1 MMRQAYTMRLKPGM
15 AAEYKK
21 RHDEIWPELAR
32 EIHAAGVSDFSIF
45 LDEKTMT
52 LFVFRKIS
60 DAEKFAKLP
69 EQPIVRKWW
78 SYMAPLMDVNADDSP
93 VEVPLKEVFRLE

>member
-1 MMRQAYTMRLKPGM
+1 MRLKAGM

-32 EIHAAGVSDFSIF
+32 EIRAAGVSDFSIF
-45 LDEKTMT
+45 LDEKTDDA
-52 LFVFRKIS
+52 FCVFRKIY
-60 DAEKFAKLP
+60 DEEKFAKLP
-69 EQPIVRKWW
+69 QQSIVRNWW
-78 SYMAPLMDVNADDSP
+78 SYMAPLMEVNADDSP

>member
-1 MMRQAYTMRLKPGM
+1 
-15 AAEYKK
+15 
-21 RHDEIWPELAR
+21 
-32 EIHAAGVSDFSIF
+32 
-45 LDEKTMT
+45 MT

-69 EQPIVRKWW
+69 QHPIVRKWW
-78 SYMAPLMDVNADDSP
+78 TYMAPLMDVNADDSP